1 LLLAVAAQSQ
11 LIGGYT
17 ALPTLAAATSVQW
30 HAQDELGQASFG
42 YAYPGQAA
50 ANYRDFAG
58 NMVGTW
64 AYINPNSKQVHV
76 SYTADHR
83 GFRVLS
89 NDLPVAPVANLVAP
103 VQVQD
108 APDVAKAKI
117 EHAAAIAA
125 AKATAPVRTKRQIM
139 SHVSPFAF
147 NYPTNAPFFYNHFGA
162 GASPLSYT
170 VPVAATPIRQA
181 TLTKTILTPGHAV
194 SYRVD

>member
-1 LLLAVAAQSQ
+1 MLVLAVAVRAQF
-11 LIGGYT
+11 IGGYT
-17 ALPTLAAATSVQW
+17 ALPALPSLSTTTSVQW

-64 AYINPNSKQVHV
+64 AYINPNRKEVQV

-89 NDLPVAPVANLVAP
+89 NDLPVAPV
-103 VQVQD
+103 QVQD
-108 APDVAKAKI
+108 APDVAKAKV

-125 AKATAPVRTKRQIM
+125 AKAARSVRTKRQIW
-139 SHVSPFAF
+139 SHATPFAF
-147 NYPTNAPFFYNHFGA
+147 NYPRNAPLIHNNFA
-162 GASPLSYT
+162 ASPLSYYT
-170 VPVAATPIRQA
+170 VPVAATPIREA

-194 SYRVD
+194 AYRVD

>member
-1 LLLAVAAQSQ
+1 MAAQSQ
-11 LIGGYT
+11 FIGGYT
-17 ALPTLAAATSVQW
+17 ALPSLSAATSVQW

-64 AYINPNSKQVHV
+64 AYINPNSKEVQV

-108 APDVAKAKI
+108 APDVAKAKV

-125 AKATAPVRTKRQIM
+125 AKAAVAATPVRTKRQIV
-139 SHVSPFAF
+139 SHVTPFAF
-147 NYPTNAPFFYNHFGA
+147 NYPTNAPFVYNHFA
-162 GASPLSYT
+162 AASPLSYT
-170 VPVAATPIRQA
+170 VPVAATPIREA

-194 SYRVD
+194 AYRVD

>member
-1 LLLAVAAQSQ
+1 MAAQAQ
-11 LIGGYT
+11 FIGGYT
-17 ALPTLAAATSVQW
+17 ALPTLSAATSLQW

-50 ANYRDFAG
+50 ANYRDIAG

-64 AYINPNSKQVHV
+64 AYINPNSKEVQV

-108 APDVAKAKI
+108 APDVAKAKV

-125 AKATAPVRTKRQIM
+125 AKAAAAAAPVRTKRQIM
-139 SHVSPFAF
+139 SHGTPFDF
-147 NYPTNAPFFYNHFGA
+147 YPRNAPFFYNNLA
-162 GASPLSYT
+162 ASPLSYT
-170 VPVAATPIRQA
+170 VPVAATPIREA

-194 SYRVD
+194 AYRVD

>member
-1 LLLAVAAQSQ
+1 MAVQSQ
-11 LIGGYT
+11 FIGGYT
-17 ALPTLAAATSVQW
+17 ALPALPTLAAATSVQW

-64 AYINPNSKQVHV
+64 AYINPNSKQVQV

-125 AKATAPVRTKRQIM
+125 AKAAAPVRTKRQIM

-147 NYPTNAPFFYNHFGA
+147 NYPTNAPFFYNHFAA
-162 GASPLSYT
+162 GAFAPIAWSGWLRGLAGDSEKGSY
-170 VPVAATPIRQA
+170 
-181 TLTKTILTPGHAV
+181 L
-194 SYRVD
+194 